1 MFRILK
7 QRKEVKKLVL
17 NVWFGAHLQEI
28 HCYCQKERIF
38 CQWVNNGMCV
48 DHQGQHTFQNILLSD
63 ASLRQRCL
71 VDPELHHMA
80 K

>member
-28 HCYCQKERIF
+28 HCYCQKEHTF
-38 CQWVNNGMCV
+38 CQWFNNGIGV
-48 DHQGQHTFQNILLSD
+48 DHQGQRILFQNILLCD
-63 ASLRQRCL
+63 ASLGN
-71 VDPELHHMA
+71 VA
-80 K
+80 

>member
-17 NVWFGAHLQEI
+17 NVWLASHLQEI

-38 CQWVNNGMCV
+38 YQRVNNGMYA
-48 DHQGQHTFQNILLSD
+48 DHQGQHMFQNILLRGNV
-63 ASLRQRCL
+63 A
-71 VDPELHHMA
+71 
-80 K
+80 